1 MIFLAMES
9 NLAFLFSASVHW
21 DQGFS
26 IETPSFTNIG
36 IKGPFSTA
44 SQIPLSRDS
53 TNRKKI

>member
-1 MIFLAMES
+1 MIFLAIQS

-26 IETPSFTNIG
+26 IEDPSFSNFG
-36 IKGPFSTA
+36 IKGPFTIA

-53 TNRKKI
+53 TKISF